1 MMQIHV
7 PTILVVFS
15 LVHAVGCGNSVERPK
30 TVPVSGKVT
39 WNGAPLS
46 MGRVQFVPSD
56 SKKGRPAVG
65 DINQEGHYTLMTF
78 QANDGVM
85 PGNYKIFV
93 DARKEGDPNNLK
105 TKGGFPILPQ
115 KYYDAN
121 KSGLTA
127 FIEDSAKNKVVDIVL
142 DGKRKK

>member
-1 MMQIHV
+1 MQIHV
-7 PTILVVFS
+7 STVLVIFGFTIVF
-15 LVHAVGCGNSVERPK
+15 GCGNHVERPK

-39 WNGAPLS
+39 WNGEPLP

-65 DINQEGHYTLMTF
+65 DIDQEGHYTLMTF
-78 QANDGVM
+78 QPNDGVI
-85 PGNYKIFV
+85 PGSYKIFV
-93 DARKEGDPNNLK
+93 DARKEGDPNDLK
-105 TKGGFPILPQ
+105 TKGGIPILPR

-121 KSGLTA
+121 QSGLTA
-127 FIEDSAKNKVVDIVL
+127 LIEESDENQVVDLVL